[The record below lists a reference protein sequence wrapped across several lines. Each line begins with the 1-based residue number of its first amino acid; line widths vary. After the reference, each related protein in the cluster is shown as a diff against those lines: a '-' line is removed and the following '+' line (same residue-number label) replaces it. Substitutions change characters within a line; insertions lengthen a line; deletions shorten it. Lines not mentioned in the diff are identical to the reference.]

1 MPARPLTLP
10 DHGRRFDECGT
21 TERGNEAFDSDLQ
34 WGRPVY
40 RPEQTSGSL
49 QDPAA
54 GSTLGERTSSPA
66 PQPRPLRCTGSVVP
80 GALRDRRLDDTSV
93 PFVYLDATYLHVRA
107 DHHVV
112 SKVVVI
118 ATGVSSKGMREV
130 GFDVGDSEDEVL

>member
-1 MPARPLTLP
+1 MGPAPCTGRNRHLGLCRIQQRARRWASGRPRQRRS
-10 DHGRRFDECGT
+10 HGRCVALVRW
-21 TERGNEAFDSDLQ
+21 SH
-34 WGRPVY
+34 
-40 RPEQTSGSL
+40 
-49 QDPAA
+49 
-54 GSTLGERTSSPA
+54 
-66 PQPRPLRCTGSVVP
+66 